1 MEWGLLAPWAR
12 SLKDAIARQ
21 LWLPDGVNYLSE
33 QEVSSLP
40 IIAIT
45 RRDSWTILP
54 EEIKAIIINHI
65 GSKHSKDVSSI
76 DKETWHI
83 FDCYTHHIKLS
94 QGAFY
99 TLDFF
104 HRFKNLISL
113 NFGQNRQ
120 LSDESLKLLPNLR
133 RLEMRLNRQLSDES
147 LKLLTN
153 LHTLVLGLNERISDK
168 AFKLIT
174 NLLN

>member
-1 MEWGLLAPWAR
+1 VSIRNLFVSMLLSISVITSSFAMEAR
-12 SLKDAIARQ
+12 EFPQDQVYINPSS
-21 LWLPDGVNYLSE
+21 VNYPSE

-120 LSDESLKLLPNLR
+120 LSDESLKLL
-133 RLEMRLNRQLSDES
+133 
-147 LKLLTN
+147 TN
-153 LHTLVLGLNERISDK
+153 LHTLVLGLNERIWDK